1 MVDSK
6 KSTFRFRFRLRLR
19 LRQFGKNKAPC
30 GCGLVTIT
38 RRNPLLE
45 FGNALSHLT
54 QRSQYKYTITN
65 HIDLCRISQ

>member
-6 KSTFRFRFRLRLR
+6 KSTFRFRLR
-19 LRQFGKNKAPC
+19 LRQFGKKKAPC

-65 HIDLCRISQ
+65 HIDLRRISQ

>member
-6 KSTFRFRFRLRLR
+6 KSTFRFRLRLRLR

-38 RRNPLLE
+38 YKTKSFIGIWKCTFTPHTKKSIQIYNYKP
-45 FGNALSHLT
+45 H
-54 QRSQYKYTITN
+54 RSM
-65 HIDLCRISQ
+65 